1 MVQEP
6 LEVRD
11 EKKYAFNRNKKGTMD
26 ERYAYQDIRFNDM
39 KWEKIFYGN
48 E

>member
-11 EKKYAFNRNKKGTMD
+11 EKKFAFNRNKKGKW
-26 ERYAYQDIRFNDM
+26 M
-39 KWEKIFYGN
+39 KGMLIKI
-48 E
+48 

>member
-11 EKKYAFNRNKKGTMD
+11 EKNYAFNRNKK
-26 ERYAYQDIRFNDM
+26 RKWM
-39 KWEKIFYGN
+39 KGMLARI
-48 E
+48 